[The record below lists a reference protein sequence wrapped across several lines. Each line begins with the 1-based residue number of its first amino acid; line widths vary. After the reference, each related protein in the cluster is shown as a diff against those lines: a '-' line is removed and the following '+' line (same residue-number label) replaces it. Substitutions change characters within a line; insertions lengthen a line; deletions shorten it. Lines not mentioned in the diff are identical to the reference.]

1 LKRNIII
8 TEDGSTTIQIPEWN
22 EQYHSTHGA
31 IQEAKH
37 VYIQNGL
44 QHYVEVNQAKS
55 ISILEIGF
63 GTGLNAFMTLLEAEK
78 QNLSIFYKGVEA
90 FPVSSEELKQLN
102 YVTQLDASKKE
113 ATFNKLHEVPWETE
127 AQITSS
133 FQLIK
138 AQKDFSEINEKET
151 FNIIFFDAFGAEL
164 QPELWTEEIF
174 KSMYNALKEN
184 GVLVTYAAKGTVKRA
199 LRSVGFHLKRLQG
212 PPGKRHMLRA
222 TKVF

>member
-1 LKRNIII
+1 LKRKIII

-31 IQEAKH
+31 IQEAQY
-37 VYIQNGL
+37 VYIQNGFL
-44 QHYVEVNQAKS
+44 HYVEVNKAEN

-78 QNLSIFYKGVEA
+78 QNLKIQYKGVEA
-90 FPVSSEELKQLN
+90 FPISSEELKQLN
-102 YVTQLDASKKE
+102 YVTQLNASTKE
-113 ATFNKLHEVPWETE
+113 AAFSTLHEIPWETE

-138 AQKDFSEINEKET
+138 EQKDFSEINEKEA
-151 FNIIFFDAFGAEL
+151 FHVIYFDAFGAEV

-174 KSMYNALKEN
+174 KSMFNALKEN

-222 TKVF
+222 TKSL